1 MNSKIN
7 KLNAQSELRK
17 RKECAKVQ
25 PVTTQKAQM
34 QISKRTLPT
43 VRGGLLNKDFV
54 YVNAANTDIT
64 ATFAKARASL
74 ANTIKVLDDLSATI
88 GWTRVYQRP
97 YQRGAK

>member
-7 KLNAQSELRK
+7 KIKAQSELRK

-54 YVNAANTDIT
+54 YVNAANTDVSK
-64 ATFAKARASL
+64 TFTKARL
-74 ANTIKVLDDLSATI
+74 AIEKTTRVLEDLSATI
-88 GWTRVYQRP
+88 GWTPMNGQYM
-97 YQRGAK
+97 RGCK

>member
-7 KLNAQSELRK
+7 KIKAQSELRK

-54 YVNAANTDIT
+54 YVNAANTDVSK
-64 ATFAKARASL
+64 TFTKARL
-74 ANTIKVLDDLSATI
+74 AIEKTTRVLEDLSATI
-88 GWTRVYQRP
+88 GWTPMNRQYM
-97 YQRGAK
+97 RGCK